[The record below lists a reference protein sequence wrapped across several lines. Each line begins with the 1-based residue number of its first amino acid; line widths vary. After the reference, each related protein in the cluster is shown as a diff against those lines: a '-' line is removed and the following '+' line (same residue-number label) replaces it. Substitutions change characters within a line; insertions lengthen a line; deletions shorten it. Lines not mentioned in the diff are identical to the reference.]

1 VAAGHIIT
9 QSPAAGTVVRREW
22 HVRVAESLG
31 PQKVDVPDIVGTDQ
45 RVAAFELRRVGLD
58 VGVTAK
64 LPDNAAADGTVIAQD
79 PPAHA
84 LGIERPSV
92 NLLIAAPDDATPD
105 GYVMPDFVGRP
116 VVAVQAELAKVGMQ
130 TAAPEFADQ
139 PIPPIGSGNAP
150 LTPPIPPGSVIAQ
163 EPAAGARVDLMTEV
177 KLTVA
182 R

>member
-1 VAAGHIIT
+1 
-9 QSPAAGTVVRREW
+9 
-22 HVRVAESLG
+22 
-31 PQKVDVPDIVGTDQ
+31 
-45 RVAAFELRRVGLD
+45 
-58 VGVTAK
+58 
-64 LPDNAAADGTVIAQD
+64 
-79 PPAHA
+79 
-84 LGIERPSV
+84 
-92 NLLIAAPDDATPD
+92 
-105 GYVMPDFVGRP
+105 MPDFVGRP